1 MLAKERM
8 FSKTIVNQKTSFEV
22 KIEKTD
28 CMVIVILSAPRKLC
42 AITRDNK
49 VRYY

>member
-1 MLAKERM
+1 M

-28 CMVIVILSAPRKLC
+28 CMVIVILTTPRKLR
-42 AITRDNK
+42 AITRDNM

>member
-28 CMVIVILSAPRKLC
+28 CVVIVILTTPYKLR
-42 AITRDNK
+42 AITRDNM
-49 VRYY
+49 VRCY

>member
-1 MLAKERM
+1 M
-8 FSKTIVNQKTSFEV
+8 FSKTIVNQKTSFKV

-28 CMVIVILSAPRKLC
+28 CMVIVILTTPRKLR
-42 AITRDNK
+42 AITRDNM